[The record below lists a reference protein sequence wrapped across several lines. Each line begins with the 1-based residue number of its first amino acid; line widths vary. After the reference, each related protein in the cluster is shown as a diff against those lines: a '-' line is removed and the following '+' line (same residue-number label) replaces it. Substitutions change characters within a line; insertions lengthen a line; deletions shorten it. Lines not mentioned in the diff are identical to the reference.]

1 MTLKGQFHAACFM
14 NPRIGWICI
23 LIRQLDMVTRR
34 IPKALVFS
42 TVLGNCWF
50 YLDIHEV
57 LNAEG
62 VPIIQITSSLSV
74 IEYQG
79 YYVYVTLRGIC

>member
-1 MTLKGQFHAACFM
+1 MLHEPNDWVDLYSNWTS
-14 NPRIGWICI
+14 
-23 LIRQLDMVTRR
+23 MVNKQV
-34 IPKALVFS
+34 PKALVFS
-42 TVLGNCWF
+42 TVLGNCWL
-50 YLDIHEV
+50 YLDIHGV

-79 YYVYVTLRGIC
+79 YYVYVTLQGIC